1 MTHSEIPRNGDGSEN
16 SDDYTS
22 WLPKARAA
30 HQIGVTTKTVEQL
43 AKAGKLR
50 QVLWRRP
57 SGGALLAVYHPDD
70 VERVA
75 LERPGRRTGAVIVD
89 PASNGNGHGKS
100 TAIKV
105 LHAYPPAAPPA
116 DELGRWLITTA
127 AQGVASQ
134 KTSQK
139 LYLTLAEASAYSGL
153 SEAYLRRQCQS
164 GWPGALKDRGWKL
177 RRTDVEA
184 L

>member
-1 MTHSEIPRNGDGSEN
+1 MSETSRNGNSES
-16 SDDYTS
+16 SDDYAT
-22 WLPKARAA
+22 WLTKARAA

-57 SGGALLAVYHPDD
+57 SGGALLAVYHPED

-75 LERPGRRTGAVIVD
+75 LERPGRRTGAVIVEP
-89 PASNGNGHGKS
+89 PAQRPNGNGHAL
-100 TAIKV
+100 AISQKRDI
-105 LHAYPPAAPPA
+105 PPS